1 MGIEFKVTKPIYDKS
16 LAIEDWQDPKW
27 QLRFSLKKKEDF
39 ARYFRLSKQEEEAF
53 DKGSQFNVQTTPYY
67 ASLAKDH
74 PEDPIRKIFMP
85 NALELE
91 DQFQRML
98 DPLDENNNRPSQR
111 IIHRYPDRCLFLVT
125 DYCNVYCRYCT
136 RKHFTG
142 KEQVFP
148 KKDEYQSG
156 LDYIRNTPKIREVIL
171 SGGDPLSLSDNRLEQ
186 VLKDLREIPHIEII
200 RIGSRIP
207 VVNPFRITEELA
219 KILKKYKPV
228 YLMTHFNH
236 PREITRE
243 SAEALERIVD
253 HGTPVFNQMVL
264 LNGVNNHPA
273 IIQALS
279 RRLLYLRVKPY
290 YMFQCD
296 PSEGSDYLRTSIEDS
311 LEIQKHLWGKVSGL
325 MMPNYSIDIPG
336 GGGKTSM
343 VPNHQINHEGNT
355 RTFKGFDGKIRQ
367 YISPS
372 KQNIKKPMDVE
383 SYQQEWDLLNS

>member
-219 KILKKYKPV
+219 KVLKKYKPV

>member
-1 MGIEFKVTKPIYDKS
+1 
-16 LAIEDWQDPKW
+16 
-27 QLRFSLKKKEDF
+27 
-39 ARYFRLSKQEEEAF
+39 
-53 DKGSQFNVQTTPYY
+53 
-67 ASLAKDH
+67 
-74 PEDPIRKIFMP
+74 
-85 NALELE
+85 
-91 DQFQRML
+91 
-98 DPLDENNNRPSQR
+98 
-111 IIHRYPDRCLFLVT
+111 
-125 DYCNVYCRYCT
+125 
-136 RKHFTG
+136 
-142 KEQVFP
+142 
-148 KKDEYQSG
+148 
-156 LDYIRNTPKIREVIL
+156 
-171 SGGDPLSLSDNRLEQ
+171 
-186 VLKDLREIPHIEII
+186 
-200 RIGSRIP
+200 
-207 VVNPFRITEELA
+207 
-219 KILKKYKPV
+219 
-228 YLMTHFNH
+228 MTHFNH

>member
-1 MGIEFKVTKPIYDKS
+1 VGIEFKVTKPIYDKS

-219 KILKKYKPV
+219 KVLKKYKPV

>member
-156 LDYIRNTPKIREVIL
+156 LDYIKKTPKIREVIL

-343 VPNHQINHEGNT
+343 VPDHQINHEGNT

>member
-1 MGIEFKVTKPIYDKS
+1 MGLEFKVTKPIYDES
-16 LAIEDWQDPKW
+16 VAIEDWHDPKW
-27 QLRFSLKKKEDF
+27 QLRFSLKNKEDF
-39 ARYFRLSKQEEEAF
+39 AHYFKLSEQEERAF
-53 DKGSQFNVQTTPYY
+53 AEGSQFNVQTTPYY

-148 KKDEYQSG
+148 KKDEYQAG
-156 LDYIRNTPKIREVIL
+156 LDYIKNTPKIREVIL

-186 VLKDLREIPHIEII
+186 VLKDLREIPHVEII

-207 VVNPFRITEELA
+207 VVNPFRITEDLA
-219 KILKKYKPV
+219 RLLKRYKPV

-236 PREITRE
+236 PREITKE

-311 LEIQKHLWGKVSGL
+311 LEIQEQLWGKVSGL

-343 VPNHQINHEGNT
+343 VPNHQICQEGNT

-372 KQNIKKPMDVE
+372 KQYIKKPMDIE
-383 SYQQEWDLLNS
+383 SYQQEWELLNS

>member
-1 MGIEFKVTKPIYDKS
+1 MEFKVTKPIYDKS

-219 KILKKYKPV
+219 KVLKKYKPV